1 MRCSC
6 FGNCGGLLDLSL
18 VGPVY
23 EHLVVFGD
31 LGGPI
36 VPSADERP
44 GSAPYVAVTVRR
56 EMSASPSRRSM
67 VVSVK
72 RRVLWTVINVLG
84 FLVAVVIFYLGLGVG
99 LAFNPLL
106 GALLWILALAL
117 MP

>member
-1 MRCSC
+1 
-6 FGNCGGLLDLSL
+6 
-18 VGPVY
+18 
-23 EHLVVFGD
+23 
-31 LGGPI
+31 
-36 VPSADERP
+36 
-44 GSAPYVAVTVRR
+44 
-56 EMSASPSRRSM
+56 M

-72 RRVLWTVINVLG
+72 RKVLWTVIHVLG